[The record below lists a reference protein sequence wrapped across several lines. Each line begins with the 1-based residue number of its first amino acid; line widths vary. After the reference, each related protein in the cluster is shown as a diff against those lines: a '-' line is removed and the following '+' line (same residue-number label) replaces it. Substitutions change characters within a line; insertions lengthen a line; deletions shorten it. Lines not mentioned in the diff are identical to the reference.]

1 VIAEG
6 NPNGLRMPFFG
17 CAVIAVF
24 PGNLTAGTL
33 VMLGLSVSACFVI
46 RVLPC
51 FSISR
56 DTGRFLLKMIGM
68 WSLPALAVALLVAMI
83 IQFRGSVLWWNVLLV
98 AALVS
103 ISEFLVVAI
112 SQGDTYD
119 TPFFIVQGLVLFIE
133 AQLSLFV
140 SRRVARFPI

>member
-119 TPFFIVQGLVLFIE
+119 TPFFIAQGLVLFIG